1 MQRERVLL
9 LALVPIVALFA
20 LLAWALVRSGGQ
32 PAGVSINS
40 VFGEVA
46 LKPAPAKE
54 VSLALLTGQSLTLSS
69 LRGKVVMVDFWSSW
83 CPPCRQEAP
92 ALAATY
98 ERYRSRGVEFVG
110 VAIWDSEDE
119 VRKFLERNRITYPNS
134 LDLKGVTAIE
144 YGVKGIPEK
153 FFVDRQG
160 NLVRKFIG
168 PVTEERL
175 AAVLDEL
182 LTR

>member
-54 VSLALLTGQSLTLSS
+54 FSLALLTGQSLTLSS

>member
-1 MQRERVLL
+1 VQRRRVLL

-46 LKPAPAKE
+46 LKPSPAKDFT
-54 VSLALLTGQSLTLSS
+54 LPLLTGQSLTLSS
-69 LRGKVVMVDFWSSW
+69 LKGKVVMVDFWSSW

-92 ALAATY
+92 ALAAAY
-98 ERYRSRGVEFVG
+98 ERYRARGVEFVG

-119 VRKFLERNRITYPNS
+119 VRKFLERNRITYPNG

-144 YGVKGIPEK
+144 YGVRGIPEK
-153 FFVDRQG
+153 FFVDRDG
-160 NLVRKFIG
+160 TLVRKFIG
-168 PVTEERL
+168 PVTEQRL
-175 AAVLDEL
+175 AAVLDEML
-182 LTR
+182 AR